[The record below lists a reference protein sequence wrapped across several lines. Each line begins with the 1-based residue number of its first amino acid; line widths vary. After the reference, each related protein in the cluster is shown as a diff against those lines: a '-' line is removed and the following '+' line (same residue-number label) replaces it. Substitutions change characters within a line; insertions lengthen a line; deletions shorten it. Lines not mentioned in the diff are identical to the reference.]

1 MDNIMD
7 QIPNEIRDKLRE
19 GGYIDRDSLP
29 DNLRPMDRWDSVKA
43 RCGLSGSEL
52 SRVMYIICI
61 PKTIR
66 DKLALGGYIDFDE
79 LPNDKNLDRWVL
91 LREDCGLKRGELSR
105 LMNILFP
112 GGK

>member
-61 PKTIR
+61 PKTIH
-66 DKLALGGYIDFDE
+66 DKLALGGYIDFDH
-79 LPNDKNLDRWVL
+79 LPNHQNLDRWVL
-91 LREDCGLKRGELSR
+91 LRDDCGLNGGQLSL